1 MPETPPAPPKPR
13 RRKAKR
19 PAADPATP
27 RKPRKPRTTLKARIA
42 AMGPTHL
49 DAYRVLCDGAEFD
62 AALRDA
68 LGAYENHTAA
78 VGAVARATGALDAA
92 EQRLTDA
99 ERALEAGKAT
109 LARLDTLARQIATAR
124 GDVPATD
131 DAHAAPVAPEPDAD

>member
-1 MPETPPAPPKPR
+1 VPDPTVTTDKKPR

-27 RKPRKPRTTLKARIA
+27 RKPRTTLLSRIE

-49 DAYRVLCDGAEFD
+49 AAYRTLANGN
-62 AALRDA
+62 AAFVREVADA
-68 LGAYENHTAA
+68 LTADSNHARA
-78 VGAVARATGALDAA
+78 VGAVYRATGALDAA

-99 ERALEAGKAT
+99 DRARKAGREV